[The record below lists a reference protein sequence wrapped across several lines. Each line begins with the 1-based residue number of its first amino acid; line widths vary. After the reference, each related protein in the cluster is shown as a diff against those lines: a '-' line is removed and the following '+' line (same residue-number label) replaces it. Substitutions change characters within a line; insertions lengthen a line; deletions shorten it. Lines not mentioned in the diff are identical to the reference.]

1 MFAEPLCQISWIGT
15 CVAHFRGSPLVL
27 NPQDVLAAD
36 VYGVD
41 HNLSFLILRRNGYS
55 KFVVLAEDC
64 LEIAASRLQR
74 LGYEIETFLY
84 LLVLLKLEHLL
95 EEVSLGTL
103 ARLAVAVRRKSQI
116 TFRLGS
122 PCACLWGSRSSR
134 S

>member
-27 NPQDVLAAD
+27 NPQD
-36 VYGVD
+36 
-41 HNLSFLILRRNGYS
+41 
-55 KFVVLAEDC
+55 VLAEDC